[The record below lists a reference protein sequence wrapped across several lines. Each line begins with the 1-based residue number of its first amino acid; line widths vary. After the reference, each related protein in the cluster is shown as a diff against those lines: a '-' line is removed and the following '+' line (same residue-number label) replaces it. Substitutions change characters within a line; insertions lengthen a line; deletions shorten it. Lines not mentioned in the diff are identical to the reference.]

1 MKKLLSFLTLVLFVT
16 SISLASFPVK
26 TENQSEAQTKITNV
40 NNLKAENNVKVKA
53 VEKSQSQKAFNN
65 EAAAK
70 KSSKDDLVILL
81 LLWFFLGGLAA
92 HRWYAGKPAGWNIL
106 FILTAGG
113 CGIWA
118 IIDLIH
124 ILTGKF

>member
-1 MKKLLSFLTLVLFVT
+1 MKKLLSLLTLALFVT
-16 SISLASFPVK
+16 SISIASFPVK
-26 TENQSEAQTKITNV
+26 TEKQSETQIKTTIV
-40 NNLKAENNVKVKA
+40 NNLKSDNNSVVKMA
-53 VEKSQSQKAFNN
+53 EKSQTQKSFNSN
-65 EAAAK
+65 ASSK
-70 KSSKDDLVILL
+70 KSSKDDLVVLL

-118 IIDLIH
+118 IIDLIN
-124 ILTGKF
+124 IITGKF